1 LVVPVSKTQTAI
13 DSSVTIQTLQE
24 TQTFT
29 DVELSTNILSS
40 LAIQTETATITEDQ
54 TATETITSL
63 QIETSLAI
71 VPTISTSVETS
82 IITLVRSGTT
92 FTAESIRTSY
102 VTVSL
107 TETPAPAVPSSPP
120 SGSVIVPASNPP
132 SGSGSIPV
140 TSEESSCSS
149 YGPSITLDASVCGGE
164 ECRVEY
170 ELGSFIK
177 WQQAPEKP
185 PVVTEIVFV
194 GASIILNGKSEKHC

>member
-1 LVVPVSKTQTAI
+1 LTS
-13 DSSVTIQTLQE
+13 
-24 TQTFT
+24 
-29 DVELSTNILSS
+29 VELSTDILSS
-40 LAIQTETATITEDQ
+40 LAIQTAAATTTEDQ

-63 QIETSLAI
+63 QIETSLTI

-107 TETPAPAVPSSPP
+107 TKTPAPAVPSNPP
-120 SGSVIVPASNPP
+120 TGSVVIPASSLPSD

-149 YGPSITLDASVCGGE
+149 YGPSTILDASVCGGE

-177 WQQAPEKP
+177 WQQFPEKP
-185 PVVTEIVFV
+185 AVVTEIVFV
-194 GASIILNGKSEKHC
+194 SAKNATSLGPKMRSC